1 MKKYLLFLTLIIM
14 VTPIAMG
21 QNIKLITYNIRY
33 DSKQDT
39 DNPWK
44 RRKVQIV
51 RQIVFYEPDVF
62 GIQEGLKHQVE
73 YLDDQL
79 ESFDYVGVGRDDG
92 KNEGEYSA
100 VYYNHN
106 LFAKLDNGTF
116 WLSETPNKPSVGW
129 DAALER
135 ICTWVLLEHK
145 KTGRKLRVFNTHFDH
160 VGEKAR
166 LNSAKLI
173 VRKMKEIGKKGESIV
188 LMGDL
193 NARPDDKPIEVI
205 DENLRDT
212 KLVSKTEPFGPEGT
226 YTGFDY
232 NKPAQR
238 RIDYIFV
245 KDSEVLK
252 YGVLNDPVNLHFPSD
267 HFPVFAEIR
276 LK

>member
-1 MKKYLLFLTLIIM
+1 M

-173 VRKMKEIGKKGESIV
+173 VRKMKEISKKGESMV